1 MKKEQLL
8 DYLSWTFLLLSL
20 ALLTFTTRYVENI
33 IRGKM
38 FVLEYGL
45 WGILFA
51 SLWMFF
57 LYRTYQSYFKG
68 GERRASAILSQ
79 YFSWVVLT
87 LFLGAFYNYETGKK
101 NTIVKKALVVEK
113 SENAKT
119 RTKYVHLI
127 IGNNKRERFN
137 PRSNEYR
144 LMQADDSTLLLIG
157 KGKLGYEFILAFG
170 IGEHYQ
176 QSRQ

>member
-1 MKKEQLL
+1 MKRDQLL
-8 DYLSWTFLLLSL
+8 DYLSWTFLSLSL
-20 ALLTFTTRYVENI
+20 ALLTFTARYVENI

-38 FVLEYGL
+38 FVLEYVL
-45 WGILFA
+45 WGILIA
-51 SLWMFF
+51 SLWMFI
-57 LYRTYQSYFKG
+57 LYRTYRSYFDG
-68 GERRASAILSQ
+68 GQRRASAILSQ

-101 NTIVKKALVVEK
+101 NTVVKKALVVRK
-113 SENAKT
+113 SENVKT
-119 RTKYVHLI
+119 KTKYVHLI

-144 LMQADDSTLLLIG
+144 LMRANDSTLLLIG
-157 KGKLGYEFILAFG
+157 KGNLRYEFILAFG
-170 IGEHYQ
+170 IGEDYQ